1 MRLKKFILPFFTI
14 ILSVIIIFITSFFL
28 VFSDKNMNSKQN
40 LPDFNGTTIDFT
52 GYDIKDSYL
61 KQHMKGNYEFYYN
74 RWIIEEKYD
83 GQYDNIVKVPHHLK
97 NTLVNGKK
105 ISNIGYCSYKCYV
118 KGLPIGTKI
127 WFINNNFV
135 GGFYAYINGKL
146 VLKYGTRDKTGN
158 CKSNGGDDLTLEYI
172 VEDNNPLEVVFE
184 VSSSFQGGLT
194 SPARLII
201 NTLGRNPTSQYL
213 TNNIGFIVLGLVIGL
228 LIFSLIINLKVTYR
242 DIFFSLFMLCITL
255 MTFFSIDVYWRF
267 LSFTKL
273 NTYNYII
280 FINLIV
286 SIILSI
292 CLYISLLKAGQ
303 VKENKIIFLIF
314 LINSSIDIVLY
325 FILMGTFFQIISL
338 MLTLINFVIIF
349 VLLNNNI
356 ASNKINLL
364 YDLMIVSL
372 LTYFTATFFDLE
384 NIMIAG
390 LEQSI
395 SYLLFPIIIIV
406 IILYRIYSTNS
417 TNKYIHLLE
426 EEKKELKVKADLLK
440 NQIKPH
446 YIFNVLSSIEQA
458 YKVDYFLGEEML
470 NDFSKHLRSNL
481 ETKGSSLVSIN
492 EEIDI
497 ILNYVRLENLRKKD
511 DIEILLDIE
520 ETDFLVP
527 PLSLETFIENAIKYS
542 KIEEKKGGF
551 ISISTYKDDYNYYIE
566 IEDNGIGFNIHEV
579 KEESIGIKNAKER
592 IRILTGGNVEI
603 VSKIDIGTKIVI
615 TLPRKE

>member
-1 MRLKKFILPFFTI
+1 MRLKKFILPIFTI
-14 ILSVIIIFITSFFL
+14 ILSFIIIFVTSFFL
-28 VFSDKNMNSKQN
+28 VLSDKNMNNKQN

-158 CKSNGGDDLTLEYI
+158 CKSNGGDDLTLEYV

-280 FINLIV
+280 FINLMI

-292 CLYISLLKAGQ
+292 SLYISLLKSGQ
-303 VKENKIIFLIF
+303 IKENKKIFLVF
-314 LINSSIDIVLY
+314 LINSFIDVVLY

-356 ASNKINLL
+356 SSNKINVL

-406 IILYRIYSTNS
+406 IILYRIYTNDS

-426 EEKKELKVKADLLK
+426 DKKQELIVKADLLK

-542 KIEEKKGGF
+542 KIEEKEGGF
-551 ISISTYKDDYNYYIE
+551 ISISTYKDNYNYYIE
-566 IEDNGIGFNIHEV
+566 IEDNEIGFDIHEI
-579 KEESIGIKNAKER
+579 KKESIGIKNAKER

-603 VSKIDIGTKIVI
+603 VSKIEIGTKIVI

>member
-1 MRLKKFILPFFTI
+1 MRLKKFILPIFTI
-14 ILSVIIIFITSFFL
+14 ILSFIIIFVTSFFL
-28 VFSDKNMNSKQN
+28 VLSDKNMNNKQN

-158 CKSNGGDDLTLEYI
+158 CKSNGGDDLTLEYV

-280 FINLIV
+280 FINLMI

-292 CLYISLLKAGQ
+292 SLYISLLKSGQ
-303 VKENKIIFLIF
+303 IKENKKIFLVF
-314 LINSSIDIVLY
+314 LINSFIDVVLY

-349 VLLNNNI
+349 V
-356 ASNKINLL
+356 
-364 YDLMIVSL
+364 
-372 LTYFTATFFDLE
+372 
-384 NIMIAG
+384 
-390 LEQSI
+390 
-395 SYLLFPIIIIV
+395 
-406 IILYRIYSTNS
+406 
-417 TNKYIHLLE
+417 H
-426 EEKKELKVKADLLK
+426 
-440 NQIKPH
+440 QI
-446 YIFNVLSSIEQA
+446 
-458 YKVDYFLGEEML
+458 
-470 NDFSKHLRSNL
+470 R
-481 ETKGSSLVSIN
+481 
-492 EEIDI
+492 
-497 ILNYVRLENLRKKD
+497 
-511 DIEILLDIE
+511 
-520 ETDFLVP
+520 
-527 PLSLETFIENAIKYS
+527 
-542 KIEEKKGGF
+542 
-551 ISISTYKDDYNYYIE
+551 
-566 IEDNGIGFNIHEV
+566 
-579 KEESIGIKNAKER
+579 
-592 IRILTGGNVEI
+592 
-603 VSKIDIGTKIVI
+603 
-615 TLPRKE
+615 

>member
-1 MRLKKFILPFFTI
+1 MRLKKFILPIFTI
-14 ILSVIIIFITSFFL
+14 ILSFIIIFVTSFFL
-28 VFSDKNMNSKQN
+28 VLSDKNMNNKQN

-158 CKSNGGDDLTLEYI
+158 CKSNGGDDLTLEYV

-280 FINLIV
+280 FINLMI

-292 CLYISLLKAGQ
+292 SLYISLLKSGQ
-303 VKENKIIFLIF
+303 IKENKKIFLVF
-314 LINSSIDIVLY
+314 LINSFIDVVLY

-356 ASNKINLL
+356 SSNKINVL

-406 IILYRIYSTNS
+406 IILYRIYTNDS

-426 EEKKELKVKADLLK
+426 DEKQELIVKADLLK

-542 KIEEKKGGF
+542 KIEEKEDGF
-551 ISISTYKDDYNYYIE
+551 ISISTYKDNYNYYIE
-566 IEDNGIGFNIHEV
+566 IEDNGIGFDIHEI
-579 KEESIGIKNAKER
+579 KKESIGIKNAKER

-603 VSKIDIGTKIVI
+603 VSKIEIGTKIVI